1 MLFDTALR
9 SLVSWSLLILI
20 VAILVLAI
28 SFLLRREA
36 ALREQAVVQQE
47 RGKAREQGTHQ
58 ARLQYPAV
66 DLSRCIGCGTCV
78 RACPEDGVLALVH
91 GQALVVHGARCVGHG
106 RCAAECPVGAIA
118 LTMAESSTRRDLPAL
133 TEQQES
139 KRTRGVFL
147 AGEVTG
153 YSLIRTAIA
162 HGTAVA
168 DEVARRVA
176 DLAPVAEAEFDL
188 VIVGAGPAGLACS
201 LQAKSRGL
209 KFLTL
214 EQAELG
220 GTVAKYP
227 RRKLVMTQPVA
238 LPLYGKL
245 KRTSY
250 SKEELMDLWSGVI
263 QTQGLAIR
271 TGEELRGVKTLPE
284 GWLEVE
290 TSSGSYR
297 TRAVCLALGRRGT
310 PNRLGVPGEDL
321 SKVSYSLLDAEGYTD
336 RRIVVV
342 GGGDSA
348 IEAALGLSEQPGN
361 RVLLSY
367 RKPAFSR
374 LRARN
379 QARLD
384 AAVQAGRIEL
394 CLETELA
401 RIEPETVCLRVGE
414 HQERIIP
421 NDEVFILA
429 GGKPPFELLER
440 CGISFDPAE
449 RDAPAPLAEQGTGL
463 LRALIAA
470 LLMAL
475 AVLGFAVWFRDYY
488 TLSDSAR
495 FDSPAH
501 EWLRPTG
508 MLGLSFALV
517 SCALMLANLA
527 YLLRRSERF
536 QWIPGSLQHWMSAH
550 VVTGI
555 TAFLLVLPHG
565 GMEIGNTAGAH
576 AFYGLGILV
585 LSGAI
590 GRYLYSFVP
599 RAANGRELELEEVE
613 ARLERSLSEW
623 DRQNPAFAEEIRER
637 VHRRLAE
644 QRWQGSLWKRIHN
657 LLTARRTISRTL
669 IELRRRAVA
678 ERLSVDQTEALMR
691 LTREAEEAA
700 LMTAH
705 FEDLRAVLSSW
716 RYIHRWVALG
726 MVLLVILHI
735 WSATRYGSVWP

>member
-1 MLFDTALR
+1 MT
-9 SLVSWSLLILI
+9 WSLLILI
-20 VAILVLAI
+20 VAILALAI
-28 SFLLRREA
+28 AFLVHREA
-36 ALREQAVVQQE
+36 SLREQAGIQRE
-47 RGKAREQGTHQ
+47 RATAREQGTHQ

-78 RACPEDGVLALVH
+78 SACPEDGVLALVH
-91 GQALVVHGARCVGHG
+91 GQAMVVHGARCVGHG

-118 LTMAESSTRRDLPAL
+118 LTMADSSTRKDLPAL
-133 TEQQES
+133 TERHES

-162 HGTAVA
+162 HGTSVA

-176 DLAPVAEAEFDL
+176 DLPPPEGTQYDL

-245 KRTSY
+245 KRMSY
-250 SKEELMDLWSGVI
+250 SKEELMELWSGVI
-263 QTQGLAIR
+263 ETQGLQIR
-271 TGEELRGVKTLPE
+271 TGEELRSVTRLGE
-284 GWLEVE
+284 NELEVE
-290 TSSGSYR
+290 TGAGRYR

-310 PNRLGVPGEDL
+310 PNKLGIPGEDL
-321 SKVSYSLLDAEGYTD
+321 PKVSYSLLDAGGYTN

-348 IEAALGLSEQPGN
+348 IEAALGLSEQAGN

-367 RKPAFSR
+367 RKAAFSR
-374 LRARN
+374 VRARN

-384 AAVQAGRIEL
+384 AAVRNGRIEL
-394 CLETELA
+394 CLESELT
-401 RIEPETVCLRVGE
+401 RITPEGVTVRIGE
-414 HQERIIP
+414 YEERSLP

-449 RDAPAPLAEQGTGL
+449 RDAAAPLAEQGTGL
-463 LRALIAA
+463 LRALCIA
-470 LLMAL
+470 LLMAV

-488 TLSDSAR
+488 TLEDSRR
-495 FDSPAH
+495 FDAPEH

-508 MLGLSFALV
+508 RLGLSLAV
-517 SCALMLANLA
+517 ASCVLMLANLA

-536 QWIPGSLQHWMSAH
+536 AWLPGSLQRWMSAH
-550 VVTGI
+550 VITGI
-555 TAFLLVLPHG
+555 TAFLLVLLHG
-565 GMEIGNTAGAH
+565 GMAIGNTPGAH
-576 AFYGLGILV
+576 ALYGLAILV
-585 LSGAI
+585 LSGAV

-613 ARLERSLSEW
+613 ARLERALSDW
-623 DRQNPAFAEEIRER
+623 DRQNPAFANEVRER
-637 VHRRLAE
+637 VHQRLVE
-644 QRWQGSLWKRIHN
+644 QRWQGNLFMRIRT
-657 LLTARRTISRTL
+657 LLTARHSIAQQL
-669 IELRRRAVA
+669 VALRRRALA
-678 ERLSVDQTEALMR
+678 ERLSADQVEALVK

-700 LMTAH
+700 LLTAH

-726 MVLLVILHI
+726 MVLLVVLHI
-735 WSATRYGSVWP
+735 WSATRYGGVWQ